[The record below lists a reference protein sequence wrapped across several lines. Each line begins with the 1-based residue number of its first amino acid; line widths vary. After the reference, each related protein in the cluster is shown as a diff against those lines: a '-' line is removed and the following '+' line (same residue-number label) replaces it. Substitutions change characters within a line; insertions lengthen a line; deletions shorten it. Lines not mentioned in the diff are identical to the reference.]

1 MCVCVCMS
9 EHIYLLQSPP
19 SLVQQGLIY
28 AVAVAILWRMLKWHH
43 SSALTPVCS
52 LTLPL
57 PADSSTPGMI
67 YQALKQQTKAP
78 RNVCRARDGL
88 IDKHR
93 DPRTKT
99 QEGVNFIMSWDSAWL
114 RSEQYGLSSSVRIK
128 FMFLKYN
135 HDQAIKF
142 LLQVF
147 VAV

>member
-1 MCVCVCMS
+1 MTIYFHYSTLSKASLCLYSPSTQYPYLKVWCVTCVCVCACVS
-9 EHIYLLQSPP
+9 EPIYLLQRPP

-28 AVAVAILWRMLKWHH
+28 AVAVAILWRMLQWHH

-88 IDKHR
+88 IDKHC
-93 DPRTKT
+93 DSRTKHERGST
-99 QEGVNFIMSWDSAWL
+99 S
-114 RSEQYGLSSSVRIK
+114 
-128 FMFLKYN
+128 
-135 HDQAIKF
+135 
-142 LLQVF
+142 
-147 VAV
+147 

>member
-1 MCVCVCMS
+1 MPLFYFIKSLSLPLKATISISISAIPILKSVVARVHVCIYICVS
-9 EHIYLLQSPP
+9 ELIYLLQSPP

-28 AVAVAILWRMLKWHH
+28 AVAVVILWRMLKWHH

-88 IDKHR
+88 IDKHC
-93 DPRTKT
+93 DSRTKHRRGST
-99 QEGVNFIMSWDSAWL
+99 S
-114 RSEQYGLSSSVRIK
+114 
-128 FMFLKYN
+128 
-135 HDQAIKF
+135 
-142 LLQVF
+142 
-147 VAV
+147 